1 VTSAAAPAA
10 VKVYPVTYEQE
21 AIWLDD
27 HLSGGSSRYLES
39 WVYRLWGQLDLDAV
53 GWAISRVVDRHEALR
68 SGLTDDGDSLV
79 QTVWPSQDVPVRQRS
94 CDIDALEGELRV
106 IVSEPLDLDASPLRV
121 TILELAPDQSA
132 LVVQFHH
139 AVVDDW
145 ALDLFGQEFGELYTA
160 RTERRPAAL
169 APPTMQLGEYALGQ
183 RSAPVDAD
191 VLGYWRE
198 RLRGAPD
205 RSAVPPDPPDRPR
218 PAAPSHASGQV
229 RFRVGDEAGQL
240 VRQVGRLHRTT
251 PFTVLAATAIAL
263 LCGYNGTSEVILG
276 ASVSRRGDAS
286 LDGLMGC
293 LTGVLPLRQAV
304 RPDQSFADLITSV
317 RSTVLGA
324 FAHRDIPYTLVAR
337 AAGRRYAPLCQTVIV
352 VDDAPRLRL
361 ELPGLTAERLY
372 VPSGTSKF
380 DLCLTLVIDG
390 AGYQGFLDYASERYD
405 PPTAL
410 RIVRDFQALLVAAV
424 RDPARMIQEIR

>member
-1 VTSAAAPAA
+1 MTTVTGAA

-39 WVYRLWGQLDLDAV
+39 WVYRLSGRLELDAV
-53 GWAISRVVDRHEALR
+53 GWAVTRIVDRHEALR
-68 SGLTDDGDSLV
+68 SRLTDDGASLV
-79 QTVWPSQDVPVRQRS
+79 QTVRPSRDVPVRRRS
-94 CDIDALEGELRV
+94 CAVGTLDDELRV
-106 IVSEPLDLDASPLRV
+106 IVSEPLDLDDSPLRV
-121 TILELAPDQSA
+121 TVLELAPDQSV

-145 ALDLFGQEFGELYTA
+145 ALEVFGQEFGELYAA
-160 RTERRPAAL
+160 RVERRPAAL
-169 APPTMQLGEYALGQ
+169 APPARQLGEYALVQ
-183 RSAPVDAD
+183 RSAPVDAA

-205 RSAVPPDPPDRPR
+205 RGAAPPDRPR

-229 RFRVGDEAGQL
+229 RFRITDEAGSL
-240 VRQVGRLHRTT
+240 VRQVGRIYRTT

-263 LCGYNGTSEVILG
+263 LCRYNGTGDVILG

-293 LTGVLPLRQAV
+293 LTGVLPLRQV
-304 RPDQSFADLITSV
+304 VHPDQSFAELITSV

-337 AAGRRYAPLCQTVIV
+337 AAGRRSAPLCQTVIV
-352 VDDAPRLRL
+352 VDDAPRTRL
-361 ELPGLTAERLY
+361 ALPGLTAERLY
-372 VPSGTSKF
+372 VPSGVSKF

-390 AGYQGFLDYASERYD
+390 AGYAGFLDYASELYD
-405 PPTAL
+405 PPTAA
-410 RIVRDFQALLVAAV
+410 RIARDFQDLLVTAV
-424 RDPARMIQEIR
+424 SDPARAQVTPR

>member
-1 VTSAAAPAA
+1 M
-10 VKVYPVTYEQE
+10 TYEQE

-39 WVYRLWGQLDLDAV
+39 WVYRLSGQLDLDAV

-68 SGLTDDGDSLV
+68 SRLTDDGDSLV
-79 QTVWPSQDVPVRQRS
+79 QIVLPSQDVPVPVRQRP
-94 CDIDALEGELRV
+94 CDMDGLEDELRV
-106 IVSEPLDLDASPLRV
+106 IVSEPLDLNDSPLRV
-121 TILELAPDQSA
+121 TVLELAPDQSV

-160 RTERRPAAL
+160 RVERRPAAL

-183 RSAPVDAD
+183 RAAAVDAT

-205 RSAVPPDPPDRPR
+205 QNAVPPDRPR
-218 PAAPSHASGQV
+218 PTAPGHASGQV
-229 RFRVGDEAGQL
+229 RFRVGDDAGQL
-240 VRQVGRLHRTT
+240 VRQVGRLQRTT
-251 PFTVLAATAIAL
+251 PFTVLTAATTAL

-286 LDGLMGC
+286 LDGMMGC

-337 AAGRRYAPLCQTVIV
+337 AAGRRYRQTAPLCQTVIV
-352 VDDAPRLRL
+352 VDDAPRMRL

-390 AGYQGFLDYASERYD
+390 AGYLGFLDYAIELYD
-405 PPTAL
+405 PQTAR
-410 RIVRDFQALLVAAV
+410 RIAQDFQALLVASV
-424 RDPARMIQEIR
+424 SDPARSPVTR